1 MSEENIELFRRFND
15 AFNRGDLEGAIALV
29 DPPPE
34 FEFVPPGVFNPDLA
48 AGQRGPEEL
57 RMWCDAG
64 GLATDTHES
73 LGRLAECAA
82 GVARSASNLGKST

>member
-1 MSEENIELFRRFND
+1 MESATPARDTAWAMSEENIGLFLRFND

-34 FEFVPPGVFNPDLA
+34 FDHV
-48 AGQRGPEEL
+48 
-57 RMWCDAG
+57 
-64 GLATDTHES
+64 S